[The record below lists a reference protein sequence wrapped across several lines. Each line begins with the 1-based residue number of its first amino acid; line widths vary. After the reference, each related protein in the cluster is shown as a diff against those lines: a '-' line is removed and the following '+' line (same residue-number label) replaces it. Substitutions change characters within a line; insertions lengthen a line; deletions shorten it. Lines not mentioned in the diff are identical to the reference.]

1 MPSLAEYNEISPKQ
15 SNSVGIQWKILQI
28 VVYAMTAVCGYAC
41 AIIFGYWLQDLQ
53 GQCPLYADIKFLPF
67 DNNTESFAL
76 EIDFTASKW
85 GKDALCSFC
94 QFVPILTAV
103 YAFICGGSFACC
115 GRGGRSPDGYL
126 NFKFSFD
133 KKKWNA
139 SCFQSRAMEI
149 GFCCFGLQRYIHAHR
164 NDCCRSNHL
173 WPLGELQNVVR

>member
-1 MPSLAEYNEISPKQ
+1 MQLRRNGLINSQCYVLSRGEKMPSLAEYNEISPKQ

-133 KKKWNA
+133 KKK
-139 SCFQSRAMEI
+139 
-149 GFCCFGLQRYIHAHR
+149 
-164 NDCCRSNHL
+164 
-173 WPLGELQNVVR
+173 